1 MPLKNMGF
9 LDPKKKESKHL
20 ETKAMTVA
28 KKMPNIVWHN
38 DQAQFRVEFREYKM
52 LDLGRSS
59 QAHDVK
65 PHDLI
70 SYWNLL

>member
-1 MPLKNMGF
+1 M
-9 LDPKKKESKHL
+9 
-20 ETKAMTVA
+20 ETKARTVA
-28 KKMPNIVWHN
+28 KKMTNIVWPN

>member
-1 MPLKNMGF
+1 MGF